1 MVLSI
6 PAKIVVADGNKSSLE
21 ATHALLFQEG
31 YHVEKA
37 LRLNDVF
44 QCLQSEKI
52 DVLVLDVHMP
62 EMKGYEAIPLIRGIA
77 PNLPIIITADE
88 NSPELESQVRHHRV
102 FYYHVKSFGLE
113 ELKLVV
119 ENAIKKSSQ
128 EKFSFPARE
137 KGR

>member
-1 MVLSI
+1 MFFSI
-6 PAKIVVADGNKSSLE
+6 PAKIVVADGNKNSLE

-44 QCLQSEKI
+44 QCLQREKI

-62 EMKGYEAIPLIRGIA
+62 EMKGYEAIPLIRGID
-77 PNLPIIITADE
+77 PNLPIIITAEE
-88 NSPELESQVRHHRV
+88 NSPELESQVRHQRV

-113 ELKLVV
+113 ELKLAV

-128 EKFSFPARE
+128 KKSLFPARD
-137 KGR
+137 KG

>member
-1 MVLSI
+1 MFFSI
-6 PAKIVVADGNKSSLE
+6 PAKIVVADGNKNSLE

-44 QCLQSEKI
+44 QCLQREKI

-77 PNLPIIITADE
+77 PNLPIIITAEE

-119 ENAIKKSSQ
+119 ENAIQKSSQ

>member
-1 MVLSI
+1 MFFSI
-6 PAKIVVADGNKSSLE
+6 PAKIVVADGNKNSLE

-44 QCLQSEKI
+44 QCLQREKI

-62 EMKGYEAIPLIRGIA
+62 EMKGYEAIPLIRGID
-77 PNLPIIITADE
+77 PNLPIIITAEE

-119 ENAIKKSSQ
+119 ENAIQKSSQ